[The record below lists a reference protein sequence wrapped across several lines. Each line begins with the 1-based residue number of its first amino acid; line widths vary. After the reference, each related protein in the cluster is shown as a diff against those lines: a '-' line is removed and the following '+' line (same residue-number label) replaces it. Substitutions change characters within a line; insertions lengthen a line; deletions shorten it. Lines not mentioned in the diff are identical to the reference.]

1 MRFAKMEWTEKGVS
15 IVEEPPMSTSERLSV
30 EEIEAIRLEY
40 VLTPR
45 PTVLSE
51 FPSATRLRNILC
63 DMACALRALDS
74 DNALSFTVA
83 QADCILKCRDAL
95 IAREYDEVWH
105 QLYMLQTKQSNYDP
119 FAPWINLEILV
130 QNADNA
136 AGRDHQPVES
146 EFPPSQAPVPAAP
159 EPGLVNADE
168 CLWIIYYEDKD
179 AKPEVFSHAGARL
192 AAEARYAQAQMN
204 WNCTLLVDAAVLRSA
219 ESRVRELAERFN
231 IHVRKPNPKS
241 SP

>member
-1 MRFAKMEWTEKGVS
+1 
-15 IVEEPPMSTSERLSV
+15 MSASERLTRAAALARSIHTARTKEPRGTGTKIPI
-30 EEIEAIRLEY
+30 EEGDWELIE
-40 VLTPR
+40 
-45 PTVLSE
+45 
-51 FPSATRLRNILC
+51 N
-63 DMACALRALDS
+63 ALRALAS

-159 EPGLVNADE
+159 MPIDTAPGTAVRYAYPKNGGGYEGKRAEALGIRVGDVLTVDCTDIHRSSTTLYLREFPGEPFNTVNFALAIPEPGLIVQN
-168 CLWIIYYEDKD
+168 
-179 AKPEVFSHAGARL
+179 VTMGGTAGR
-192 AAEARYAQAQMN
+192 AAAGG
-204 WNCTLLVDAAVLRSA
+204 D
-219 ESRVRELAERFN
+219 
-231 IHVRKPNPKS
+231 
-241 SP
+241 

>member
-1 MRFAKMEWTEKGVS
+1 
-15 IVEEPPMSTSERLSV
+15 MSASERLTKNQI
-30 EEIEAIRLEY
+30 EELRERVLAWIPGRVAKLDRAKFANNASLAIMQ
-40 VLTPR
+40 
-45 PTVLSE
+45 
-51 FPSATRLRNILC
+51 FNALC
-63 DMACALRALDS
+63 DLALRALDS

-159 EPGLVNADE
+159 EPRLVNADE
-168 CLWIIYYEDKD
+168 CLWII
-179 AKPEVFSHAGARL
+179 
-192 AAEARYAQAQMN
+192 
-204 WNCTLLVDAAVLRSA
+204 
-219 ESRVRELAERFN
+219 
-231 IHVRKPNPKS
+231 
-241 SP
+241 